1 LQRRRHF
8 LVGLDCPGLP
18 LWTNPLSPAAFLSV
32 VSLNL
37 NDADAAFQRQFSFLT
52 SDQASFLEGKKFG

>member
-1 LQRRRHF
+1 
-8 LVGLDCPGLP
+8 VGLDCPGLP

-37 NDADAAFQRQFSFLT
+37 DDADAAFQRQFSFLT